1 MKRIGYG
8 LILTGLTLAGC
19 APTMTFFQDDKKP
32 PQVEMKPLPTP
43 PAVTPDTVSE
53 KNAADKAKAL
63 REEIEHEMRARPSG
77 DADSSAT
84 SEPRTEQGAAKE

>member
-19 APTMTFFQDDKKP
+19 APTMSFFQDDKKP
-32 PQVEMKPLPTP
+32 PKVEMKPVPAP
-43 PAVTPDTVSE
+43 PAAVTPDTVSE

-63 REEIEHEMRARPSG
+63 RDEIEHEMRARPLG
-77 DADSSAT
+77 DGDS
-84 SEPRTEQGAAKE
+84 